1 MKQIGRKVYYD
12 KATGNVLLITS
23 EMVGD
28 VKETTTEQDFEIY
41 EALKGRVPDT
51 VGVIQLQYGELA
63 DSFARMTS
71 VRVENGE
78 LIFTYQ
84 DPTQPTG
91 ETTPS
96 PSLESRISAVEDAI
110 NSLLG
115 L

>member
-1 MKQIGRKVYYD
+1 MNQIGRKVYYD

-23 EMVGD
+23 EMAGD
-28 VKETTTEQDFEIY
+28 VVETTTEQDFATYTE
-41 EALKGRVPDT
+41 LKDRVPDT

-63 DSFARMTS
+63 DSFSRMAS

-91 ETTPS
+91 ETPPS